1 MGLVSLILN
10 FLLAL
15 FSADFFRQFLSAL
28 GVASLVAV
36 CVCIPACQQPAP
48 VEAFAGKFVDQV
60 VGPAVQ
66 RGLEQ
71 GVRDLNIQAG
81 AQGINPKYVVTFDGK
96 WVTGVEGKASVGVDG
111 IAGQVQVSSSS
122 DEETSKSPAAK
133 LEAKTVPE

>member
-1 MGLVSLILN
+1 MLNLILQ
-10 FLLAL
+10 FLVEL
-15 FSADFFRQFLSAL
+15 FSAEFFQKFLAGL
-28 GVASLVAV
+28 GAVAV
-36 CVCIPACQQPAP
+36 CAVLICVPACQSTPP

-81 AQGINPKYVVTFDGK
+81 AQGINPKYVVDFNGK
-96 WVTGVEGKASVGVDG
+96 WVVGVEGSASVGVEG

-133 LEAKTVPE
+133 LEAKTVPTQ

>member
-1 MGLVSLILN
+1 MGLVTVFLN

-15 FSADFFRQFLSAL
+15 FSADFFRAFLSAL
-28 GVASLVAV
+28 GVSALVAV
-36 CVCIPACQQPAP
+36 CICIPACQSAPP

-81 AQGINPKYVVTFDGK
+81 AQGINPKYVVDFNGK
-96 WVTGVEGKASVGVDG
+96 WVVGVEGSASVGVDG

-133 LEAKTVPE
+133 LEAKTAPQ